1 MYLFFY
7 IYNMCMEINNLNSIK
22 SISIIEPEINNN
34 YNWVKGFKRAFSK
47 VESGYYPTTDIYYN
61 AEDRK
66 TKSDIENIKCQI
78 TGNSKYFIKEN
89 KVYNKHNVCIKHM
102 DGNIDRL
109 HFDTYE
115 NCEKYISSL
124 NLPSTFINLFE
135 QFNN

>member
-1 MYLFFY
+1 
-7 IYNMCMEINNLNSIK
+7 MEINNLNSIK
-22 SISIIEPEINNN
+22 SISLIEPEINNN
-34 YNWVKGFKRAFSK
+34 YKWVNGFKRAFSK
-47 VESGYYPTTDIYYN
+47 VESGYYSTIDIYYN
-61 AEDRK
+61 IEDRK

-89 KVYNKHNVCIKHM
+89 KVYNKHNVCIKYV

-109 HFDTYE
+109 YFDTYE